1 MKTHL
6 LALALA
12 MGLPLL
18 ASAQQVPAIQNISY
32 APGSYIPVAATHH
45 VTQSFPPPNAAPRA
59 AMPAGVTT
67 GEDHSYIFT
76 FGERQPTVVCAPLH
90 VCDVQLQPGETIQQ
104 IDVGDSTRWAVKM
117 ARSRSQDGK
126 ETSHLII
133 KPSEINLKSNLVAIT
148 DKRTY
153 SVVLESHKD
162 RSWMPKVAFA
172 YPDDIQANWN
182 AYFAENE
189 NRQSSN
195 VQPASSNAI
204 MAVAPALDFGYHIK
218 GDKPAWRPVRIYT
231 DQVKTY
237 IQLPATAKNDEI
249 PVLLV
254 IGPGNAEQLVNYRLN
269 GDSFVVDKVIQKATL
284 ISGIGKHQ
292 ERVEITR
299 GGN

>member
-1 MKTHL
+1 MKKHL

-12 MGLPLL
+12 MSLPLL
-18 ASAQQVPAIQNISY
+18 AAAQQVPAIDNISY
-32 APGSYIPVAATHH
+32 TPGSYIPIVGKNH
-45 VTQSFPPPNAAPRA
+45 VTQSFQPASIAPPPAI
-59 AMPAGVTT
+59 PAGATT
-67 GEDHSYIFT
+67 GEDHSYVFT
-76 FGERQPTVVCAPLH
+76 FGDKLPSIVCAPLH
-90 VCDVQLQPGETIQQ
+90 VCDVQLQQGETIQQ

-133 KPSEINLKSNLVAIT
+133 KPSEVNLTSNLVAIT

-153 SVVLESHKD
+153 SMQLISRKD

-189 NRQSSN
+189 NRQSASVQSAASN
-195 VQPASSNAI
+195 TM
-204 MAVAPALDFGYHIK
+204 MALAPALDFGYHIK

-254 IGPGNAEQLVNYRLN
+254 LGPGNTEQLVNYRLN
-269 GDSFVVDKVIQKATL
+269 GDSFVVDKVIQRATL

-292 ERVEITR
+292 ERVEISR